1 MVKPWLFYW
10 CCFGLLDVC
19 CFIGPENRGAELG
32 VERDDEYSAY
42 DSDRED
48 RGDSDLEEGN
58 ITQKTLENQKLNIKS
73 KCWWYFI
80 YLCLD
85 YHITSI
91 VYFDNKWVYD
101 LLK

>member
-1 MVKPWLFYW
+1 MVKPWLFLLVL
-10 CCFGLLDVC
+10 FGLLDVC

-73 KCWWYFI
+73 KCW
-80 YLCLD
+80 
-85 YHITSI
+85 
-91 VYFDNKWVYD
+91 
-101 LLK
+101 